1 MSFTILKFVPLDYLF
16 FSSKYSKFIKGGGGN
31 KYTPVIWFSIAYREC
46 FGKYPIRARI
56 QNFFFREVGPN
67 DNLVCQGSLL
77 FW

>member
-16 FSSKYSKFIKGGGGN
+16 FSSKYSKFIKGGD

-56 QNFFFREVGPN
+56 QKIFFREVGPN

>member
-16 FSSKYSKFIKGGGGN
+16 FSSKYSKFIKGGGD

-56 QNFFFREVGPN
+56 QKFFFREVGPN